1 MVERDSEVV
10 PKELEASILQTTKT
24 SGTVACLVLLFPFL
38 FWSGKRRGK
47 EKKKKKK
54 REVDC

>member
-24 SGTVACLVLLFPFL
+24 SGTVACLVLLFLFL
-38 FWSGKRRGK
+38 FLVEEK
-47 EKKKKKK
+47 EQK
-54 REVDC
+54 RELDC